1 MFVLLTSACC
11 LSSKSEFAVLS
22 LLSCPEGGTQGEQ
35 DGVILLFDAEDLGP
49 VSSWSVKK
57 VMVK

>member
-1 MFVLLTSACC
+1 